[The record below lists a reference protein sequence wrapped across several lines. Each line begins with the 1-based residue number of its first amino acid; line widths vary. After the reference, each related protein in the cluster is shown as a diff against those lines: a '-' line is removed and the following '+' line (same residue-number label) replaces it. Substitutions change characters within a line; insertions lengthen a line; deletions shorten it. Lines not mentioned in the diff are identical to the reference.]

1 MGGFSIGSG
10 ELGMLL
16 GGLGTI
22 SGVGV
27 GKLSGGLGTISG
39 VGVGK
44 FSGGLGVTVVG
55 AGGGLWAGRSGEV
68 EGGDGWVGCELVGVG
83 IVVEGVL
90 LLGGGYTQ
98 YGGLFP
104 GASDS

>member
-1 MGGFSIGSG
+1 
-10 ELGMLL
+10 
-16 GGLGTI
+16 
-22 SGVGV
+22 
-27 GKLSGGLGTISG
+27 
-39 VGVGK
+39 
-44 FSGGLGVTVVG
+44 
-55 AGGGLWAGRSGEV
+55 
-68 EGGDGWVGCELVGVG
+68 VGVG